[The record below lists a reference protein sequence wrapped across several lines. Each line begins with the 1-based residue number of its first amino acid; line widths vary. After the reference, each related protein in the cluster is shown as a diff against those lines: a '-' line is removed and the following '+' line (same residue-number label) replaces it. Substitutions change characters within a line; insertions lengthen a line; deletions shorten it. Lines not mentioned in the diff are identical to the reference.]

1 MISVKDVVLLAAE
14 FVGVKEKV
22 DDYLSGVM
30 DEEHQRLVDGFVCC
44 YNVVENEL
52 AVDYLPLV
60 KEEQMTAKDGKIAYA
75 DLSQKAAYIIGVF
88 DEYGNS
94 APHKRMASYLA
105 VGTGK
110 YLVRYAALPVKK
122 AFDDDSEYAVGVSE
136 RLLAYG
142 VAAEYCLHKG
152 LSAESA
158 AWEKKYKKA
167 VAETFRAKELK
178 TIKAGYWV

>member
-1 MISVKDVVLLAAE
+1 MISIKDVVLLAAE

-22 DDYLSGVM
+22 DNYLSGVM
-30 DEEHQRLVDGFVCC
+30 DDEHQRLIDGLVCC

-88 DEYGNS
+88 DERGN
-94 APHKRMASYLA
+94 AVVHKRMAAWIA
-105 VGTGK
+105 VDAGK
-110 YLVRYAALPVKK
+110 YVVRYAALPAAKS
-122 AFDDDSEYAVGVSE
+122 FSDDSEYSVGVSE
-136 RLLAYG
+136 RMLAYG

-167 VAETFRAKELK
+167 VAETFRAKEVK
-178 TIKAGYWV
+178 TIRAGYWV

>member
-30 DEEHQRLVDGFVCC
+30 DDEHKRLIDGLVCC
-44 YNVVENEL
+44 YNMVENEL

-60 KEEQMTAKDGKIAYA
+60 KEEQMAAKDGKIAYT
-75 DLSQKAAYIIGVF
+75 DLSQKAAYILGVF
-88 DEYGNS
+88 DAYGNS
-94 APHKRMASYLA
+94 VAHKCMAAYLA
-105 VGTGK
+105 VGAGK
-110 YLVRYAALPVKK
+110 YLVRYAALPLVKT
-122 AFDDDSEYAVGVSE
+122 FDDCSEYSVGVSE
-136 RLLAYG
+136 RLFAYG

-167 VAETFRAKELK
+167 LAETFRVKELK
-178 TIKAGYWV
+178 TIKAGSWV

>member
-14 FVGVKEKV
+14 FVGVKENV

-30 DEEHQRLVDGFVCC
+30 DEENQRVIDGLVCC
-44 YNVVENEL
+44 YNLVENEL

-60 KEEQMTAKDGKIAYA
+60 KEETVEAKGGKIAYA
-75 DLSQKAAYIIGVF
+75 DLAQKAAYIIGVF
-88 DEYGNS
+88 DAYGNS

-142 VAAEYCLHKG
+142 IAAEYCLHKG

-167 VAETFRAKELK
+167 IAETFRAKEPK
-178 TIKAGYWV
+178 TIKTGYWV